1 MTGLATMVPGFTS
14 KEIEILREIVPTAS
28 KIAVLVNPGNLVHR
42 LGVATE
48 LPQTAEK
55 LGVALPIV
63 EATTADEL
71 DIAFASAAIQQADAI
86 IVFGDALIFDHATQV
101 IALAAKHRLPSIYL
115 GRSFV
120 INGGLISYGPNF
132 ADLWARAGG
141 YVDKIFKGARPSDL
155 PVEQPTIF
163 QLTINMQTAKTLGLT
178 VPLPLLA
185 RADEVIE

>member
-1 MTGLATMVPGFTS
+1 GGNMTGLATMVPGFTS

-101 IALAAKHRLPSIYL
+101 IALAAK
-115 GRSFV
+115 
-120 INGGLISYGPNF
+120 
-132 ADLWARAGG
+132 
-141 YVDKIFKGARPSDL
+141 
-155 PVEQPTIF
+155 
-163 QLTINMQTAKTLGLT
+163 
-178 VPLPLLA
+178 
-185 RADEVIE
+185 